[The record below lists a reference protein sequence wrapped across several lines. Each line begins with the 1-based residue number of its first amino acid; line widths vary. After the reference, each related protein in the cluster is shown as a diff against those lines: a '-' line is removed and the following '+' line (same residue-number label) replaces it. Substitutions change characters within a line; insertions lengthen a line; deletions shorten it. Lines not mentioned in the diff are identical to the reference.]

1 MPGGARGRL
10 KERSERKGEAVL
22 ERDYIM
28 KIVALFAEAV
38 RRSWLVSN
46 KDEDP
51 QGAAEMLEAAIGDAT
66 EIDGSVL
73 LSLDPQSIAGIL
85 QVSGTDPSVVGYV
98 ARSLVLSSRYLHEA
112 GQHDLANLREEQ
124 ARALAEAYDVDL
136 PDESHASELIVSEF
150 EASVANT
157 TL

>member
-1 MPGGARGRL
+1 M
-10 KERSERKGEAVL
+10 L

-46 KDEDP
+46 KDDDP
-51 QGAAEMLEAAIGDAT
+51 SGAAEMLEAAIGDAT

-85 QVSGTDPSVVGYV
+85 QVSGTDPHVVGYV
-98 ARSLVLSSRYLHEA
+98 ARSLILASHYLQEA
-112 GQHDLANLREEQ
+112 GQGELALLRERQ
-124 ARALAEAYDVDL
+124 ARALADAYDIDL
-136 PDESHASELIVSEF
+136 PDAPYDAELIVSEF
-150 EASVANT
+150 EKSASNS